1 MECCKCGKG
10 ITPDMP
16 IYYVGKHFD
25 NVESSI
31 KLPMCKDCHDA
42 IVWLGPSIITLSSS
56 VIHAENWR
64 KVDDFSHL
72 EKEDDTSKEVI

>member
-1 MECCKCGKG
+1 
-10 ITPDMP
+10 
-16 IYYVGKHFD
+16 
-25 NVESSI
+25 
-31 KLPMCKDCHDA
+31 MCKDCHDA

-72 EKEDDTSKEVI
+72 EKEADTSKEVI